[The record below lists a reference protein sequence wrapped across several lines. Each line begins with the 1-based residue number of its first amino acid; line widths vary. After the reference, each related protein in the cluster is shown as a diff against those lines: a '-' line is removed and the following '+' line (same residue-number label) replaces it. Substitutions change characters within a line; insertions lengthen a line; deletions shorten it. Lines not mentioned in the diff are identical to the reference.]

1 MRSRLLFAAWLVHGS
16 IAAGQT
22 PSKAILRCFNDSA
35 KAVNFYVD
43 GQFGCSIRANPE
55 ENNAYCDVETP
66 IGKHA
71 VSVKGAKV
79 SSQSCELFIAD
90 RGLAEAGAEAHLSK
104 GERLNCM
111 SFATD

>member
-1 MRSRLLFAAWLVHGS
+1 MRLRLLFAAWLVYGS

-22 PSKAILRCFNDSA
+22 ASKALLRCFNDSVR
-35 KAVNFYVD
+35 AVNFYVD

-55 ENNAYCDVETP
+55 ENNAYCDVEIP

-71 VSVKGAKV
+71 VSVQGARIP
-79 SSQSCELFIAD
+79 SQSCELYIAD
-90 RGLAEAGAEAHLSK
+90 RGLAEAGGEAHLSK

-111 SFATD
+111 SFVTH